1 MLFNSHLF
9 LLGFLPCAIIGYSL
23 TERRP
28 QLRVS
33 VLIVFSLL
41 FYGWLN
47 PCFVL
52 FLVASILLN
61 WLAARAFVA
70 TCNRSIITGAIILN
84 LIVLGVFKYT
94 NFFLQN
100 ASMLIGTSFRPL
112 AIVLPLGISF
122 FTFHHIMYLADL
134 RKGRAPLAPL
144 DRYALYICFFPQA
157 IAGPIARWSEVGN
170 QFGQRIFVPG
180 WERRWALGLT
190 FILLGLIQKVALGD
204 PIGKILDPIYA
215 AAAIGPVIDG
225 SAWLA
230 PGFALQIFFD
240 FSGYSDI
247 AIGVALLF
255 GVQLPYN
262 FNAPFQ
268 ASSILEFWQRW
279 HMTLSR
285 FLRDYVFLRL
295 ADWRVAG
302 RRHMVP
308 QYVMAFIL
316 TMTLCGLWHGA
327 GWNYIIWGTLQGVA
341 MVFALGWRR
350 AVGSPP
356 RLVGCAATILF
367 FALTAVIFRA
377 GTLSATWH
385 IYSGFGVFPGTKML
399 RNVWI
404 IGVAAM
410 LTLSLPSSQ
419 NLCARL
425 TQRPLPLMPAVLGL
439 IGVVILVQLASNE
452 AYDFIYFQF

>member
-9 LLGFLPCAIIGYSL
+9 LLGFLPCAIIGYNL
-23 TERRP
+23 TERRLW
-28 QLRVS
+28 LRVP
-33 VLIVFSLL
+33 VLVLFSLL
-41 FYGWLN
+41 FYSWWN
-47 PCFVL
+47 PRFVL
-52 FLVASILLN
+52 LLVASILLN
-61 WLAARAFVA
+61 WLSARAFVS
-70 TCNRSIITGAIILN
+70 TRNRAIITGAIVFDLA
-84 LIVLGVFKYT
+84 VLGIFKYT

-100 ASMLIGTSFRPL
+100 ATALTGIPFQPL
-112 AIVLPLGISF
+112 GIVLPLGISF

-134 RKGRAPLAPL
+134 RRGRAPLAPF
-144 DRYALYICFFPQA
+144 DCYALYICFFPQA

-170 QFGQRIFVPG
+170 QFGQRIFAPG
-180 WERRWALGLT
+180 WEHRWALGIT

-215 AAAIGPVIDG
+215 AAASGPVTDG
-225 SAWLA
+225 GAWLA

-295 ADWRVAG
+295 ADWRIAG
-302 RRHMVP
+302 RRHTVP
-308 QYVMAFIL
+308 QYVMAFVL

-356 RLVGCAATILF
+356 RLAGCIATILF
-367 FALTAVIFRA
+367 FVLTVVIFRA
-377 GTLSATWH
+377 ETFSAVWH
-385 IYSGFGVFPGTKML
+385 IYSGFGVLPGTKLL
-399 RNVWI
+399 RDSWV
-404 IGVAAM
+404 IGVAAV
-410 LTLSLPSSQ
+410 LAVSLPSSQ
-419 NLCARL
+419 SLCTRL

-439 IGVVILVQLASNE
+439 IGLAILVQLGSNE
-452 AYDFIYFQF
+452 SYDFIYFQF